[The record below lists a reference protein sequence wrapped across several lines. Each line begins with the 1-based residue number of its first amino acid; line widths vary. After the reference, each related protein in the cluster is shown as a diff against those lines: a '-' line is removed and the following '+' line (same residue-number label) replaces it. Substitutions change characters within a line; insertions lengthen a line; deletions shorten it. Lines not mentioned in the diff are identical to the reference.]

1 MIVFAY
7 NFTSSKS
14 IFLTNFV
21 TSRSLK
27 QFLTSWIELEKSA
40 KICLA
45 WWLLLGTFYWGPNLV
60 MELFQV
66 WPGTLLRKIRCF
78 SAEICF

>member
-27 QFLTSWIELEKSA
+27 QFLTSSIELEKSA

-45 WWLLLGTFYWGPNLV
+45 
-60 MELFQV
+60 
-66 WPGTLLRKIRCF
+66 
-78 SAEICF
+78 